1 MIIAIDPGKD
11 KCGLAV
17 MDESGNVFERKLIGR
32 PSITEQVPKL
42 AAKYG
47 IPVIVIGKSGFGKM
61 IERELL
67 KTEIKASF
75 IFVPEYNSTREA
87 RSRFWKENKPRGW
100 RRLLPTSLMSP
111 PVPVDDYAA
120 VILGERYLNG

>member
-1 MIIAIDPGKD
+1 MILAIDPGKD

-17 MDESGNVFERKLIGR
+17 LDESGSVFERKLIAR
-32 PSITEQVPKL
+32 SSISEQVPL
-42 AAKYG
+42 FISKYG
-47 IPVIVIGKSGFGKM
+47 IPIIVIGKSAFGKM

-87 RSRFWKENKPRGW
+87 RSRYWKENIPRGW
-100 RRLLPTSLMSP
+100 RRLLPAGLRTP
-111 PVPVDDYAA
+111 PLPVDDYAA
-120 VILGERYLNG
+120 IILGERYLRG